1 MNQLQHYLRGMRQR
15 LPHFDATHLGSTRTA
30 DWLRPRA
37 AFLRE
42 LLHEPRSMG
51 AVCPSSCELAW
62 GMARW
67 VDPAQAGWVIEL
79 GGGTGTVTA
88 ALLQRGVPRE
98 RLIVIERS
106 RKFVKHL
113 RHRFPG
119 VRIFHADAA
128 EIALAL
134 GGRSVTAIVSGL
146 PLRSLPA
153 DAVSRVVQACAGVLN
168 PNSRVV
174 QFTYAPRA
182 CSAWSAAGLQ
192 RIANETVWRNLPPA
206 RIEVFTP
213 ISDPGLAAAQAHR
226 AQDAGA
232 ADRPTCARTGR

>member
-1 MNQLQHYLRGMRQR
+1 MNQLQYYLSDVKHRMSQFDTSRLRG
-15 LPHFDATHLGSTRTA
+15 TRTA

-42 LLHEPRSMG
+42 LLHEPRAVG
-51 AVCPSSCELAW
+51 AVCASSFELAW
-62 GMARW
+62 RMASW

-98 RLIVIERS
+98 RLIVIEQS
-106 RKFVKHL
+106 LHFVHHL
-113 RHRFPG
+113 RGRFPG
-119 VRIFHADAA
+119 VRICHADAA
-128 EIALAL
+128 DIARTAR
-134 GGRSVTAIVSGL
+134 GDRPVTAIVSGL

-153 DAVSRVVQACAGVLN
+153 DAVSRVVQACKGVLS
-168 PNSRVV
+168 PSSRVI

-182 CSAWSAAGLQ
+182 RSAWSAAGLR
-192 RIANETVWRNLPPA
+192 RIANEAVWHNLPPA

-213 ISDPGLAAAQAHR
+213 ASQV
-226 AQDAGA
+226 GA
-232 ADRPTCARTGR
+232 RD